1 MFGKIA
7 AGRGLLASVPSM
19 MAVSYR
25 VAWALQRQRSLR
37 VLDMLA
43 SLAVLL
49 SAALIC
55 SSYVALD
62 IFLEIIPPAEG
73 AMLRVV
79 IFVPVSAAVTAVVW
93 RCLQVLVLPSS
104 GSTASHATEKHACSP
119 GAGRVIPP

>member
-1 MFGKIA
+1 MAFFLVNGGA
-7 AGRGLLASVPSM
+7 FCRDGDCEVCSERLLQGVAYWLASVPSM

-62 IFLEIIPPAEG
+62 IFLEIIPPPEG
-73 AMLRVV
+73 PMRCDFCARICGCYCRGVAM
-79 IFVPVSAAVTAVVW
+79 PTSA
-93 RCLQVLVLPSS
+93 R
-104 GSTASHATEKHACSP
+104 AS
-119 GAGRVIPP
+119 